1 MDGLAQLVAGMK
13 FNAKISLSSQLR
25 TLNLKEE
32 KIPENT
38 IKKNLEG
45 QDLDG
50 S

>member
-1 MDGLAQLVAGMK
+1 MK
-13 FNAKISLSSQLR
+13 RSLSA
-25 TLNLKEE
+25 LNLKEE